1 MKRKVYYS
9 YLLALVLFCAT
20 MLCISSCGGS
30 RAEAK
35 IPESE
40 IYPQIT
46 KTYEDNLI
54 YVYEVTDRKGN
65 NFMIVRATGLGGG
78 VSIIEV
84 K

>member
-1 MKRKVYYS
+1 MKRKVYY
-9 YLLALVLFCAT
+9 YLLALILFCIT
-20 MLCISSCGGS
+20 TLCISGCGGS

-35 IPESE
+35 IPESD
-40 IYPQIT
+40 IYPRIT

-65 NFMIVRATGLGGG
+65 NFMIVRATGFGGG